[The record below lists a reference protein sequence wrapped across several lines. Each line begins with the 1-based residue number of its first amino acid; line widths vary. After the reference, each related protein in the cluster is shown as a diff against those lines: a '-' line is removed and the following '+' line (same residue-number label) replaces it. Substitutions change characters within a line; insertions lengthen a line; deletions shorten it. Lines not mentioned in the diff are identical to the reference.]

1 MCTTDYSPLTT
12 YHVPLTPHYLYRL
25 REELTTT
32 HAYVRL
38 LRAAKDRSDH
48 QAGSLDSMMAATAAL
63 LGRRRRS
70 SALSR
75 AWRRWAGW
83 WRRRRAA
90 TEAEARAVLEA
101 ALSRAR
107 GDARVRHAERAELEA
122 SLGRA
127 NLQLGEIVI
136 SSQLERAELGRRLS
150 EMEAERGRSM
160 AASEAAGVR
169 VEAVRCAE
177 AATHASELGALERLH
192 REGLEVAEAAR
203 QRAEA
208 AARVAQAEKRQVT
221 LAAPRV
227 HRTCTTHTA
236 WHAACTPHVHCMA
249 HRMHSAY
256 TLRQALAVAA
266 REHASGRCLAAA
278 LREAEEREVLP
289 LITSP

>member
-1 MCTTDYSPLTT
+1 
-12 YHVPLTPHYLYRL
+12 
-25 REELTTT
+25 
-32 HAYVRL
+32 
-38 LRAAKDRSDH
+38 
-48 QAGSLDSMMAATAAL
+48 
-63 LGRRRRS
+63 
-70 SALSR
+70 
-75 AWRRWAGW
+75 
-83 WRRRRAA
+83 
-90 TEAEARAVLEA
+90 
-101 ALSRAR
+101 
-107 GDARVRHAERAELEA
+107 A

-127 NLQLGEIVI
+127 NLQLGEIMI

-150 EMEAERGRSM
+150 EMEAERGRSI

-169 VEAVRCAE
+169 VEAVRRTE

-208 AARVAQAEKRQVT
+208 AASVTQAEKRQVT

-249 HRMHSAY
+249 HRMYAGC
-256 TLRQALAVAA
+256 TLRQALAAAA

>member
-1 MCTTDYSPLTT
+1 M
-12 YHVPLTPHYLYRL
+12 
-25 REELTTT
+25 
-32 HAYVRL
+32 RL

-48 QAGSLDSMMAATAAL
+48 QASSLDGMIAATAAL

-70 SALSR
+70 SALSH

-90 TEAEARAVLEA
+90 TEAEARATLEA

-150 EMEAERGRSM
+150 EMEAERGCSI

-169 VEAVRCAE
+169 VEAVRRAE
-177 AATHASELGALERLH
+177 AATHASQLGALERLH
-192 REGLEVAEAAR
+192 REGLEAAEAAC

-208 AARVAQAEKRQVT
+208 TARVAQAEKRQVR
-221 LAAPRV
+221 LAAPHV
-227 HRTCTTHTA
+227 HHMCIAWHTA
-236 WHAACTPHVHCMA
+236 HTA
-249 HRMHSAY
+249 
-256 TLRQALAVAA
+256 
-266 REHASGRCLAAA
+266 
-278 LREAEEREVLP
+278 
-289 LITSP
+289 